1 MDSVPTA
8 ASKLSPPQSKKRA
21 SAKTVEAEV
30 KKEAG
35 LAANM
40 MRPLPL
46 RCSVLNSKGL
56 PS

>member
-35 LAANM
+35 LAAQVFSLELE
-40 MRPLPL
+40 RAT
-46 RCSVLNSKGL
+46 
-56 PS
+56 